1 MRPMSLWSI
10 LNAFLRCAHSSYYL
24 FALRPSLLEKLHSS
38 KTLITLRNSLIQV
51 RQSYAKCNFD
61 EELKKNRLFPGSKYP
76 KSEALFFKANQQVEQ
91 LSQIIFTAL
100 VKVALQL
107 FMLPKF
113 IVSYVVYVTTDTKS
127 ESFQL
132 PFPFW

>member
-1 MRPMSLWSI
+1 M
-10 LNAFLRCAHSSYYL
+10 
-24 FALRPSLLEKLHSS
+24 
-38 KTLITLRNSLIQV
+38 RNSLIQV

-61 EELKKNRLFPGSKYP
+61 EELKKKRLFLGCKYP

-113 IVSYVVYVTTDTKS
+113 IVSYVVYVTTDTGS

-132 PFPFW
+132 PVPFW